1 MLPQEIPLKILVCDG
16 EAKSAKALVQALQ
29 KRSIVVHCDQV
40 SDIAGMQQSL
50 RVGDFNVIFIDPL
63 SLGVEKASEMVFS
76 TRTALPEIVFVLYV
90 DLYEVEARRADFFR
104 GQRSRF
110 SHYYKF
116 DKRTPFFELER
127 ELDAVL
133 HLCQSDLSWRLS
145 ATSVSQLREQMA
157 NVKKMASQR
166 PDEAIVAKMEQIL
179 AKINVP
185 QVIPVKPK
193 SVFVSYRFEEKGY
206 FSGIKALLAQKG
218 LDVITGERT
227 HSSISAVIVERI
239 KQSQSFLS
247 IMTRDKP
254 MADGKYT
261 TSAWLVEEKG
271 AALALGKPLILMVE
285 SGVDAEN
292 IGGLQGDW
300 QRIHFDPRGFTTA
313 ALQAVEQAAAYA
325 GIGASES

>member
-1 MLPQEIPLKILVCDG
+1 
-16 EAKSAKALVQALQ
+16 
-29 KRSIVVHCDQV
+29 
-40 SDIAGMQQSL
+40 
-50 RVGDFNVIFIDPL
+50 
-63 SLGVEKASEMVFS
+63 
-76 TRTALPEIVFVLYV
+76 
-90 DLYEVEARRADFFR
+90 
-104 GQRSRF
+104 
-110 SHYYKF
+110 
-116 DKRTPFFELER
+116 
-127 ELDAVL
+127 
-133 HLCQSDLSWRLS
+133 
-145 ATSVSQLREQMA
+145 
-157 NVKKMASQR
+157 MASQR